1 MGPVGQGVLYE
12 WSRDHTDLHKGAGI
26 ISESLSENILLGRGG
41 WGGGRGGHD
50 LFDQSPIARR
60 E

>member
-1 MGPVGQGVLYE
+1 MIDSSQS
-12 WSRDHTDLHKGAGI
+12 SRDHTI
-26 ISESLSENILLGRGG
+26 ISESLSENILLGGWG
-41 WGGGRGGHD
+41 WGGGMHD